1 MAGLQYLW
9 LFEDMPLAGDLFG
22 VPFIATYLV
31 PLVPL
36 AMGLRFRV
44 LDWEAWRALIGGV
57 GLWLLA
63 LVVPLVLLGGGL
75 LGYWLAGGEVDPD
88 WRWITLGWSALF
100 DFPLMWVVCLP
111 MLVGVEGAMRLLPGL
126 ALESVAAGNV
136 AAGRRHGDG
145 GETPPVHSQVTPPV
159 HSQVP
164 PSVHLQTPP
173 VHLQTPP
180 PRFWMS
186 IITALISAGSQVPLL
201 LHLADAHTPLFA
213 GATALLMVGCGAF
226 AYRIQSRGALLPAT
240 AAVLMTVTAATLIVG
255 CNVPDLLHA
264 YIGFDV
270 DAVAPLVS
278 KKSPFFA
285 GIPAAAGAL
294 LLVVSFLVSPRP
306 RPPLAAQD

>member
-1 MAGLQYLW
+1 MPLRSRFRPAAALGLAVATALVMAGLQYLW
-9 LFEDMPLAGDLFG
+9 LFEDMPLAGNLFG

-36 AMGLRFRV
+36 AVGLRFRV
-44 LDWEAWRALIGGV
+44 LDWEAWRTLMGGV

-63 LVVPLVLLGGGL
+63 LVVPLVLVGGGVFA
-75 LGYWLAGGEVDPD
+75 YWSAGGEVDPD

-100 DFPLMWVVCLP
+100 DFPLMWGVCLP
-111 MLVGVEGAMRLLPGL
+111 MLAGVEGALRLMPAL
-126 ALESVAAGNV
+126 AV

-145 GETPPVHSQVTPPV
+145 GETPPVHLEVA
-159 HSQVP
+159 
-164 PSVHLQTPP
+164 
-173 VHLQTPP
+173 P

-186 IITALISAGSQVPLL
+186 IITAVVAAVSQVPLL
-201 LHLADAHTPLFA
+201 LHLADTQTPLFA

-240 AAVLMTVTAATLIVG
+240 AAVLMTVTAATLVVG
-255 CNVPDLLHA
+255 CGVPDLLHA

-270 DAVAPLVS
+270 EAVAPLVS

-306 RPPLAAQD
+306 RTPLDAQD